1 MFRMF
6 RRIGLAVAAGA
17 ALAAV
22 PGDVQG
28 GGYYRQY
35 YTSWSYYS
43 TTRYYY
49 RTYYYYPTAA
59 TTTYS
64 YHYCI
69 YYPSQPRY
77 VYYYNPVSHQYWGR
91 FEFGEDGTPKGYSLL
106 AEKDRKEKLAD
117 IPESAFPKPAA
128 MPAIPGSSDG
138 EKMDPPPPPKRSRTP
153 GKGRGKGKGKGK
165 TRRR

>member
-1 MFRMF
+1 MLPMF
-6 RRIGLAVAAGA
+6 RRIVLVLVAGA
-17 ALAAV
+17 ALSAL
-22 PGDVQG
+22 PGDAQA

-49 RTYYYYPTAA
+49 RTYYYYPTPVA
-59 TTTYS
+59 TSYS
-64 YHYCI
+64 YHYAI

-91 FEFGEDGTPKGYSLL
+91 FEFGEDGKPKGYSLL

-128 MPAIPGSSDG
+128 MPAIPGASDG
-138 EKMDPPPPPKRSRTP
+138 EKMEPPPSDLPLKDLPK
-153 GKGRGKGKGKGK
+153 G
-165 TRRR
+165 